1 MNELEADGP
10 DPVPIAKSLDGVV
23 TSLRG
28 PSRAAVGGVF
38 GRWVEIVGEPVAAH
52 VTPAKLDGDVLFVD
66 VDDPAWATQV
76 RLLTGRIVERVRE
89 VAGTELSR
97 IEVRVAPPKR

>member
-1 MNELEADGP
+1 MDDGDPDGP
-10 DPVPIAKSLDGVV
+10 DPIEITHALEGVV

-38 GRWVEIVGEPVAAH
+38 GRWTEIVGEHVANH
-52 VTPAKLDGDVLFVD
+52 VTPAKLDRDVLVVD

-76 RLLTGRIVERVRE
+76 RLLTGTIITRVRE
-89 VAGTELSR
+89 VAGTELTR
-97 IEVRVAPPKR
+97 VEVLVARPKR